1 MIALETGKKNIL
13 SHNSNG
19 FNKEK
24 CFLKSMI
31 NVDSKYHR
39 KKKKENALTGEVLHK
54 KKCNIKNVHFEEK
67 GPKVKKHNT
76 FTFRRTRQQLCPY
89 KGV

>member
-31 NVDSKYHR
+31 NVDSKYHP
-39 KKKKENALTGEVLHK
+39 KKKMRWLD
-54 KKCNIKNVHFEEK
+54 KC
-67 GPKVKKHNT
+67 
-76 FTFRRTRQQLCPY
+76 
-89 KGV
+89 

>member
-39 KKKKENALTGEVLHK
+39 KKKCVDWISARQ
-54 KKCNIKNVHFEEK
+54 KKCNIKNVNFEEK

-76 FTFRRTRQQLCPY
+76 FTFHRTRQQLCPC